1 MQEHF
6 NDSEL
11 TIKLLCEIS
20 GMSDTYF
27 RRLFSEVYHTTP
39 NKYLTGLRISYAE
52 DLLSGGYYT
61 IERVAQECGFAF
73 EDGTHEAELKS
84 GGICNQAPIIPNNKK
99 AAAASG

>member
-27 RRLFSEVYHTTP
+27 RRLFSEIYHTTP
-39 NKYLTGLRISYAE
+39 NKYLTGLRISHAE

-61 IERVAQECGFAF
+61 IERVAQECGFADEKYF
-73 EDGTHEAELKS
+73 STVF
-84 GGICNQAPIIPNNKK
+84 KK
-99 AAAASG
+99 KIGFSPSQYNLNSLL